1 MNNKKYKLLVL
12 SIILQ
17 NIFQVIFLTSIAPS
31 ALSQNT
37 RIISQKTNLIF
48 QSQFSQNLTKNFQEA
63 KSEGCFVLYD
73 LKCDRFS
80 NIIFT

>member
-1 MNNKKYKLLVL
+1 MKRIQRLPIKK
-12 SIILQ
+12 IAI
-17 NIFQVIFLTSIAPS
+17 NIFQFISIIMITLPIYPQS
-31 ALSQNT
+31 LSQNFYLK
-37 RIISQKTNLIF
+37 SSLIF

-80 NIIFT
+80 NIIFI